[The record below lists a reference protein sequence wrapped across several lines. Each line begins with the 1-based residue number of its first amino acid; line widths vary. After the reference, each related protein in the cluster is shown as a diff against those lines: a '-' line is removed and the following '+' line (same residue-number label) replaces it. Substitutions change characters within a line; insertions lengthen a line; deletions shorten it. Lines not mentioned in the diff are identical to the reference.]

1 MAITDINIS
10 EHLQT
15 DAPSIKYTGNEGPQA
30 SPQHQQE
37 QMIARQIWDAL
48 GPEQQ
53 GQFQSFEKFFQ
64 SGIWKQILQ
73 QMQADEGQGPE
84 TQQGIGSL
92 GPEPM
97 QQQMPMPRMGAQYGG
112 RMGYADGTS
121 EGEVNIRDI
130 IKEKITNAG
139 DVGTGIPGIKSIWIE
154 KLIEHL
160 KKRGGRPDPRGE
172 ITQEEIIEELRPKNP
187 RNPIHPMPM
196 RPMPM
201 PRPRPMRP
209 RRGARL
215 GGDMEELSMRE
226 TIDTPEGIETL
237 KETDIMQMAGGGAR
251 GWKAQMLAEQLA
263 EEQYGKD
270 FYDLSQR
277 TQMEIYQIALD
288 MIDSGGE

>member
-10 EHLQT
+10 EQLQT

-97 QQQMPMPRMGAQYGG
+97 QQQMPMPNRMGAQYGG

-172 ITQEEIIEELRPKNP
+172 ITQEEIIEELRP

-196 RPMPM
+196 RPM
-201 PRPRPMRP
+201 P

-237 KETDIMQMAGGGAR
+237 KETDTMQMAGGGAR
-251 GWKAQMLAEQLA
+251 
-263 EEQYGKD
+263 
-270 FYDLSQR
+270 
-277 TQMEIYQIALD
+277 
-288 MIDSGGE
+288 